1 MLEECLLKLKVLSYW
16 NLNLSVLLYI
26 IKPSFLKVLSYWN
39 LNVIDDMVAKEK
51 GFNLKYYHIGI

>member
-39 LNVIDDMVAKEK
+39 LNNTVPTALLNSLI
-51 GFNLKYYHIGI
+51 LKYYHIGI